1 MLPTNFVKVDIEAH
15 VKSGRPRGCG
25 KPQRKREAKGRG
37 QVATTMPN
45 GIVSFVVVAAVAVLC
60 FVALTKLT
68 LTCALLLLLPLP
80 LQVATCG
87 MAFGT
92 SLCHFF
98 YFCLRVAL
106 VLCVGKPNEIFTH
119 FPFYILTCSCRSMLT
134 QPPYPS
140 PPPFWGEAA
149 VLSCRV
155 EALRPHMNLTF
166 CVCFF
171 AAKHI

>member
-25 KPQRKREAKGRG
+25 KPQRWREEKGRG

-68 LTCALLLLLPLP
+68 LTCALLLLLLLP

-92 SLCHFF
+92 SLCLFF
-98 YFCLRVAL
+98 LLLPPRRARV
-106 VLCVGKPNEIFTH
+106 
-119 FPFYILTCSCRSMLT
+119 
-134 QPPYPS
+134 
-140 PPPFWGEAA
+140 
-149 VLSCRV
+149 
-155 EALRPHMNLTF
+155 
-166 CVCFF
+166 VCWQT
-171 AAKHI
+171 K

>member
-1 MLPTNFVKVDIEAH
+1 MASPSGGGRRRGGGRLPQQCPMELFH
-15 VKSGRPRGCG
+15 SLL
-25 KPQRKREAKGRG
+25 
-37 QVATTMPN
+37 
-45 GIVSFVVVAAVAVLC
+45 FLVVAAVAVLC

-68 LTCALLLLLPLP
+68 LTCALLLPLLLP

-87 MAFGT
+87 MTFGT
-92 SLCHFF
+92 SLCLFF

-134 QPPYPS
+134 Q
-140 PPPFWGEAA
+140 
-149 VLSCRV
+149 SCRV

>member
-1 MLPTNFVKVDIEAH
+1 MASPSGGGRRRGGGRLPQQCPMELFH
-15 VKSGRPRGCG
+15 SLL
-25 KPQRKREAKGRG
+25 
-37 QVATTMPN
+37 
-45 GIVSFVVVAAVAVLC
+45 FLVVVAAVAVLC

-68 LTCALLLLLPLP
+68 LTCALLLPLLLP

-92 SLCHFF
+92 SLCLFF

-140 PPPFWGEAA
+140 LSPFWGEAA
-149 VLSCRV
+149 LLSCRV